1 MIYKFTT
8 KYKNNII
15 ADAKE
20 DSRPR
25 ANFVRKIVFDHLYT
39 FNDEEIR
46 GGKKPKVKH
55 NVEIE
60 GISLN
65 EDELKL
71 LDSIA
76 KNYEMSA
83 MKLVAF
89 IMNQYYEGKENEQ

>member
-8 KYKNNII
+8 KYKNNIM
-15 ADAKE
+15 ADAKA

-25 ANFVRKIVFDHLYT
+25 ANFVRKTVFDNLYT
-39 FNDEEIR
+39 FDDSEIKN
-46 GGKKPKVKH
+46 GKPKVKH

-60 GISLN
+60 GISLT

-76 KNYEMSA
+76 KNYNMSA

>member
-8 KYKNNII
+8 KYKNNIM
-15 ADAKE
+15 ADAKA

-39 FNDEEIR
+39 FNDEEIKN
-46 GGKKPKVKH
+46 GKPKVKH
-55 NVEIE
+55 NVEVE
-60 GISLN
+60 GISLTEN
-65 EDELKL
+65 ELKL

-76 KNYEMSA
+76 KNYNMSA

-89 IMNQYYEGKENEQ
+89 IINQYYENKGDK

>member
-8 KYKNNII
+8 KYKNNIM
-15 ADAKE
+15 ADAKA

-25 ANFVRKIVFDHLYT
+25 ANFVRKTVFDNLYT
-39 FNDEEIR
+39 FDDSELKQ
-46 GGKKPKVKH
+46 GKPKVKH
-55 NVEIE
+55 NVEVE

-65 EDELKL
+65 ENELKL

-76 KNYEMSA
+76 KNYNMSA

-89 IMNQYYEGKENEQ
+89 IINQYYENKGDK

>member
-8 KYKNNII
+8 KYKNNIM
-15 ADAKE
+15 ADAKA

-25 ANFVRKIVFDHLYT
+25 ANFVKKTVFDNLYT
-39 FNDEEIR
+39 FDDSEIKN
-46 GGKKPKVKH
+46 GKPKVKH
-55 NVEIE
+55 NVEVE

-65 EDELKL
+65 ENELKL

-76 KNYEMSA
+76 KNYNMSA

-89 IMNQYYEGKENEQ
+89 IINQYYENKGDK

>member
-8 KYKNNII
+8 KYKNNIM
-15 ADAKE
+15 ADAKA

-25 ANFVRKIVFDHLYT
+25 ANFVRKIVFDHLSS
-39 FNDEEIR
+39 FNDEEIS

-55 NVEIE
+55 NVEVE

-65 EDELKL
+65 EDDLKL

-76 KNYEMSA
+76 KNYNMSA

-89 IMNQYYEGKENEQ
+89 IINQYYENKGDK

>member
-8 KYKNNII
+8 KYKNNIM
-15 ADAKE
+15 ADAKA

-25 ANFVRKIVFDHLYT
+25 ANFVRKTVFDNLYT
-39 FNDEEIR
+39 FDDSELKQ
-46 GGKKPKVKH
+46 GKPKVKH
-55 NVEIE
+55 NVEVE

-65 EDELKL
+65 EDDLKL

-76 KNYEMSA
+76 KNYNMSA

-89 IMNQYYEGKENEQ
+89 IINQYYENKGDK

>member
-8 KYKNNII
+8 KYKNNIM
-15 ADAKE
+15 ADAKA

-25 ANFVRKIVFDHLYT
+25 ANFVKKTVFDNLYT
-39 FNDEEIR
+39 FDDSEIKN
-46 GGKKPKVKH
+46 GKPKVKH
-55 NVEIE
+55 NVEVE

-76 KNYEMSA
+76 KNYKMSA

-89 IMNQYYEGKENEQ
+89 IINQYYENKGDK

>member
-8 KYKNNII
+8 KYKNDIM
-15 ADAKE
+15 ADAKA

-25 ANFVRKIVFDHLYT
+25 ANFVRKTVFDNLYT
-39 FNDEEIR
+39 FDDSEIKN
-46 GGKKPKVKH
+46 GKPKVKH
-55 NVEIE
+55 NVEVE

-65 EDELKL
+65 ENELKL

-76 KNYEMSA
+76 KNYNMSA

-89 IMNQYYEGKENEQ
+89 IINQYYENKGDK

>member
-8 KYKNNII
+8 KYKNNIM
-15 ADAKE
+15 ADAKA

-25 ANFVRKIVFDHLYT
+25 ANFVRKTVFDNLYT
-39 FNDEEIR
+39 FDDSELKQ
-46 GGKKPKVKH
+46 GKPKVKH

-60 GISLN
+60 GISLT

-76 KNYEMSA
+76 KNYNMSA

-89 IMNQYYEGKENEQ
+89 IMNQYYEDKENEQ

>member
-8 KYKNNII
+8 KYKNDIM
-15 ADAKE
+15 ADAKA

-25 ANFVRKIVFDHLYT
+25 ANFVKKTVFDNLYT
-39 FNDEEIR
+39 FDDSEIKN
-46 GGKKPKVKH
+46 GKPKVKH

-65 EDELKL
+65 KDELKL

-76 KNYEMSA
+76 KNYNMSA

-89 IMNQYYEGKENEQ
+89 IINQYYENKGDK

>member
-8 KYKNNII
+8 KYKSNII
-15 ADAKE
+15 ADAKA

-25 ANFVRKIVFDHLYT
+25 ANFVRKTVFDKLYT
-39 FNDEEIR
+39 FDDSEIR
-46 GGKKPKVKH
+46 CGKKPKVKH

-60 GISLN
+60 GISLT

-71 LDSIA
+71 LNSIA
-76 KNYEMSA
+76 KNYNMSA

-89 IMNQYYEGKENEQ
+89 IINQYYENKGDK

>member
-8 KYKNNII
+8 KYKNDIM
-15 ADAKE
+15 ADAKA

-25 ANFVRKIVFDHLYT
+25 ANFVRKTVFDNLYT
-39 FNDEEIR
+39 FDDSEIKN
-46 GGKKPKVKH
+46 GKPKVKH

-65 EDELKL
+65 EEELKL

-76 KNYEMSA
+76 KNYNMSA

-89 IMNQYYEGKENEQ
+89 IINQHYENKGDK

>member
-8 KYKNNII
+8 KYKNNIM
-15 ADAKE
+15 ADAKA

-25 ANFVRKIVFDHLYT
+25 ANFVKKTVFENLYN
-39 FNDEEIR
+39 FDDSEIKN
-46 GGKKPKVKH
+46 GKKPKVKH
-55 NVEIE
+55 NVEVE

-65 EDELKL
+65 EDDLKL

-76 KNYEMSA
+76 KNYNMSA

-89 IMNQYYEGKENEQ
+89 IINQYYENKGDK

>member
-8 KYKNNII
+8 KYKNDIM
-15 ADAKE
+15 ADAKA

-25 ANFVRKIVFDHLYT
+25 ANFVRKTVFDNLYT
-39 FNDEEIR
+39 FDDSELKQ
-46 GGKKPKVKH
+46 GKPKVKH

-60 GISLN
+60 GISLT

-76 KNYEMSA
+76 KNYNMSA

-89 IMNQYYEGKENEQ
+89 IINQHYENKGDK

>member
-8 KYKNNII
+8 KYKNNIM
-15 ADAKE
+15 ADAKA

-25 ANFVRKIVFDHLYT
+25 ANFVRKTVFDNLYT
-39 FNDEEIR
+39 FDDSEIKN
-46 GGKKPKVKH
+46 GKPKVKH
-55 NVEIE
+55 NVEVE

-65 EDELKL
+65 ENELKL

-76 KNYEMSA
+76 KNYNMSA

-89 IMNQYYEGKENEQ
+89 IINQYYENKGDK

>member
-8 KYKNNII
+8 KYKNNIM
-15 ADAKE
+15 ADAKA

-25 ANFVRKIVFDHLYT
+25 ANFVRKTVFDHLYT
-39 FNDEEIR
+39 FDDSEI
-46 GGKKPKVKH
+46 KNCKPKVKH
-55 NVEIE
+55 NVEVE
-60 GISLN
+60 GISLT

-76 KNYEMSA
+76 KNYNMSA

-89 IMNQYYEGKENEQ
+89 IMNQYYENKGDK